1 MYNKIKRLITKITVL
16 TNTTV
21 KKLLSIA
28 VWQNTY
34 DVLSGHKLTAY
45 WWKGNN
51 NENWG
56 DKINPWLMQRLS
68 GKEIVHVDDIINF
81 WFINVYTCIGS
92 VVEHLRYSG
101 VHIWGPGII
110 SQDSALKIK
119 PKRIH
124 AVRGPLTRSR
134 FKKKG
139 FNCPEVYGDPAL
151 LLPKFYTPDVVKTTQ
166 LGIIPHY
173 VDKGNENVL
182 RILHA
187 GDVMVIDIYG
197 GETEFIDQVNRC
209 KHIVSSSLHG
219 LIVADA
225 YGIPS
230 KWIKLSDNVYGD
242 DFKYGDYYQSIG
254 VIDEKPIVIESKITA
269 SDLINAC
276 WKKEMGIDLNRLI
289 DSCPYYK
296 NEQ

>member
-1 MYNKIKRLITKITVL
+1 MGT
-16 TNTTV
+16 
-21 KKLLSIA
+21 
-28 VWQNTY
+28 
-34 DVLSGHKLTAY
+34 
-45 WWKGNN
+45 GNDF
-51 NENWG
+51 G
-56 DKINPWLMQRLS
+56 TS
-68 GKEIVHVDDIINF
+68 
-81 WFINVYTCIGS
+81 T
-92 VVEHLRYSG
+92 
-101 VHIWGPGII
+101 
-110 SQDSALKIK
+110 LKIS
-119 PKRIH
+119 PKNIH
-124 AVRGPLTRSR
+124 GVRGPSTRNR
-134 FKKKG
+134 LAEKG
-139 FNCPEVYGDPAL
+139 FQCPEVYGDPAL
-151 LLPKFYTPDVVKTTQ
+151 LMPRFYTPVMKKTVE
-166 LGIIPHY
+166 LGIIPHF
-173 VDKGNENVL
+173 VDKENEAIL
-182 RILHA
+182 RLEKEGIKI
-187 GDVMVIDIYG
+187 IDIFA
-197 GETEFIDQVNRC
+197 GETEFIDHVNSC